1 MTAPTSL
8 TSEVHYVDNGAGYE
22 LAIKRVSSGRTRP
35 GSRPVI
41 LVPGYGM
48 NAFVFGFHPSGLSL
62 EASLA
67 AAGLEVWS
75 AELRGQGKSRTQPG
89 AGKRFGLGE
98 LAVDDL
104 PVVVDYVREH
114 TATEAA
120 KVDLIGCSLGTA
132 LAFAYL
138 AHQEDAPVHS
148 VVAFGGLVTW
158 VEVHP
163 LLRAA
168 FASPWLAGKVELSGT
183 RALARMVLPAIA
195 RVAPSLLSIYLNVKS
210 TDIRRAD
217 ELVQT
222 VEDPNSLVNEEIA
235 HWIKAR
241 ELTVR
246 GVNVSQAMSAM
257 EFPLLCVVA
266 RDDGIVPEATGR
278 HVFDSM
284 GGKDKELLLVGG
296 GPKPIAHADLFLSE
310 GAQARIFA
318 PVADFLLLRGDR

>member
-1 MTAPTSL
+1 VKIELET
-8 TSEVHYVDNGAGYE
+8 EVHFVDNGAGYE
-22 LAIKRVSSGRTRP
+22 LAIKRISSSRTRP

-62 EASLA
+62 EESLA
-67 AAGLEVWS
+67 ASGLEVWS
-75 AELRGQGKSRTQPG
+75 AELRGQGKSRTLAG

-104 PVVVDYVREH
+104 PVVVEYVREH
-114 TATEAA
+114 TATGAA
-120 KVDLIGCSLGTA
+120 KVDLVGCSLGTA
-132 LAFAYL
+132 LSFAYL
-138 AHQEDAPVHS
+138 AHQAEPPVHS

-158 VEVHP
+158 VKVHP

-168 FASPWLAGKVELSGT
+168 FASPWIAGKVELSGT
-183 RALARMVLPAIA
+183 RALARFALPAIA
-195 RVAPSLLSIYLNVKS
+195 RMAPSLLSIYLNVKS

-246 GVNVSQAMSAM
+246 GVNVSQALGAM
-257 EFPLLCVVA
+257 QFPLLCVVA
-266 RDDGIVPEATGR
+266 KDDGIVPEATAR
-278 HVFDSM
+278 DVFDSI
-284 GGKDKELLLVGG
+284 GATDKELLVVGG
-296 GPKPIAHADLFLSE
+296 GPRPIAHADLFLSE
-310 GAQARIFA
+310 GAQDRIFA
-318 PVADFLLLRGDR
+318 PVAEFLLFRGDR

>member
-1 MTAPTSL
+1 MKIELET
-8 TSEVHYVDNGAGYE
+8 EVHFVDNGAGYE
-22 LAIKRVSSGRTRP
+22 LAIKRISSSRTRP

-62 EASLA
+62 EESLA
-67 AAGLEVWS
+67 ASGLEVWS
-75 AELRGQGKSRTQPG
+75 AELRGQGKSRTLAG

-98 LAVDDL
+98 LAIDDL
-104 PVVVDYVREH
+104 PVVVEYVRAH
-114 TATEAA
+114 TTTGAT
-120 KVDLIGCSLGTA
+120 KVDLVGCSLGTA
-132 LAFAYL
+132 LSFAYL
-138 AHQEDAPVHS
+138 AHQAEPPVHS

-158 VEVHP
+158 VKVHP

-168 FASPWLAGKVELSGT
+168 FASPWIAGKVELSGT
-183 RALARMVLPAIA
+183 RALARLALPAIA
-195 RVAPSLLSIYLNVKS
+195 RMAPSLLSIYLNVKS

-246 GVNVSQAMSAM
+246 GVNVSRALGAMQ
-257 EFPLLCVVA
+257 FPLLCVVA
-266 RDDGIVPEATGR
+266 KDDGIVPEATAR
-278 HVFDSM
+278 DVFDSI
-284 GGKDKELLLVGG
+284 GGTDKELLVVGG

-318 PVADFLLLRGDR
+318 PVAEFLLFRGDR

>member
-1 MTAPTSL
+1 MTIT
-8 TSEVHYVDNGAGYE
+8 TEVQYVDNGAGYE
-22 LAIKRVSSGRTRP
+22 LALKRISSAKTRP

-62 EASLA
+62 EESLA

-75 AELRGQGKSRTQPG
+75 AELRGQGKTRALAG

-104 PVVVDYVREH
+104 PVVVEHVRRR
-114 TATEAA
+114 TSTGAA
-120 KVDLIGCSLGTA
+120 KVDLVGCSLGTA
-132 LAFAYL
+132 LSFAYL
-138 AHQEDAPVHS
+138 AHQAAPPVHS

-158 VEVHP
+158 VKVHP

-168 FASPWLAGKVELSGT
+168 FASPWIAGKVELSGT
-183 RALARMVLPAIA
+183 RALARVVLPAIA
-195 RVAPSLLSIYLNVKS
+195 RMAPSLLSIYLNVAS
-210 TDIRRAD
+210 TDVRRAD

-235 HWIKAR
+235 HWIKAK

-246 GVNVSQAMSAM
+246 GVNVSRALGGMQ
-257 EFPLLCVVA
+257 FPLLCVVA
-266 RDDGIVPEATGR
+266 KDDGIVPEETAR
-278 HVFDSM
+278 DVFHSI
-284 GGKDKELLLVGG
+284 GAKDKELLVVGG

-310 GAQARIFA
+310 GAQARIFD
-318 PVADFLLLRGDR
+318 PVAEFLLLRGDR